1 MVLQALVRL
10 PLEAQRRHEEEADSL
25 RCELDASRRNEEQL
39 TMELRAQVCGS
50 SSGVYYLTK

>member
-1 MVLQALVRL
+1 MRL
-10 PLEAQRRHEEEADSL
+10 PLEAQRRHEEEADRL